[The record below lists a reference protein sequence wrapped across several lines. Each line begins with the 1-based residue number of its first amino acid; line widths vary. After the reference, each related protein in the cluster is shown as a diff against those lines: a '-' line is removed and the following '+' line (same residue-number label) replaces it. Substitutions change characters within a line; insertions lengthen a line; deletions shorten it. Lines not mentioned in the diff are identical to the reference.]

1 MSSSLLSGGRRK
13 ITQLGP
19 RARCCI
25 TWDTGQPPPPLS
37 SRSALCLPILQH
49 VYNFA
54 ALLLVPANG
63 STAGPAGLPAAKRQL
78 DCAGVVTTTYAA
90 CQALAARH
98 PAEHADLAA
107 ARMQISEDHCWLN
120 LGADG
125 GRDTS
130 VEVTTDAPAKRGLPV
145 APEGWAGWLYTG
157 GRAVLCTPHQALAA
171 LVTSV
176 NPAVAGGKKG
186 VDSEELQAVQR
197 RLLEVLAEA
206 RPSSLYPAALCA
218 LADLKE
224 VRSSVAGDGDGCVAV
239 MMLCMRPQLLLCGN
253 SWTGTQQH
261 GK

>member
-1 MSSSLLSGGRRK
+1 M
-13 ITQLGP
+13 
-19 RARCCI
+19 
-25 TWDTGQPPPPLS
+25 W
-37 SRSALCLPILQH
+37 LQH

-90 CQALAARH
+90 CQALAVRH

-107 ARMQISEDHCWLN
+107 VRMQISEDHCWLN
-120 LGADG
+120 LGPEG
-125 GRDTS
+125 GRERS
-130 VEVTTDAPAKRGLPV
+130 VEVTTDTPAKRGLPV
-145 APEGWAGWLYTG
+145 SPEAWAGWLYTG

-197 RLLEVLAEA
+197 RLLEVMAEA
-206 RPSSLYPAALCA
+206 LPSALYPAALCA

-224 VRSSVAGDGDGCVAV
+224 VSSGWLVAGGGGGGVV
-239 MMLCMRPQLLLCGN
+239 V
-253 SWTGTQQH
+253 S
-261 GK
+261 